1 MSEKVVVRT
10 KQTAEKEVTRIVQQ
24 MEETTVVAVKS
35 VEKKLENHLEAVD
48 NSVSTNE
55 VLGDLEI
62 GCEECDTLLSLSK

>member
-1 MSEKVVVRT
+1 MSEKVVMRT

-35 VEKKLENHLEAVD
+35 VEKKLEKHLKAMD
-48 NSVSTNE
+48 NNVSANE